1 MPRARKAPNDWPAT
15 PLNWIWMV
23 SSGRP
28 SCVKRRTTSLESMV
42 PTVRFTL
49 RMGWMKLTFSP
60 LSSAGRAFSIRT

>member
-1 MPRARKAPNDWPAT
+1 
-15 PLNWIWMV
+15 MV

-60 LSSAGRAFSIRT
+60 LSSAGRAFSIST

>member
-1 MPRARKAPNDWPAT
+1 
-15 PLNWIWMV
+15 MV

-28 SCVKRRTTSLESMV
+28 SWVKRRTTSLESMV

-60 LSSAGRAFSIRT
+60 LSSAGRAFSIST